1 MWPNPQETADLF
13 IFTEEILNG
22 KLNFFWQYM
31 HLSLKAYFDALNQHL
46 MLWLVYLNALCIFQ
60 IFPRLDL
67 GR

>member
-1 MWPNPQETADLF
+1 MENL
-13 IFTEEILNG
+13 IFFL
-22 KLNFFWQYM
+22 QYM